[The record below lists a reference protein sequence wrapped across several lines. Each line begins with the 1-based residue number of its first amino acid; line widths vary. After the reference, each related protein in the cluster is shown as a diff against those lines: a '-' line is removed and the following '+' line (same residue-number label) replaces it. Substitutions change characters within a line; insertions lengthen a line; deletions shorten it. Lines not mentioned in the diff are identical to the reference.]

1 MTRARDKGPEH
12 YGWRKIELKPNPST
26 VLLPLSWGL
35 MPLVLTVIVWFTDT
49 GMDYISWLG
58 SGSVILMLVG
68 GMGAVSSRQ
77 GIFNSQ
83 KVGLGFFFSCLSLF
97 AWMMVASDNFIVEL
111 GIISTFLAFIM
122 ISKSLDFIF
131 KDSNLIYELDWG
143 KKDSI
148 PASSMNGWDIR
159 SKRFSQNTMA
169 LKRFDKDS
177 FAHIYGTRTKNG
189 LAIRLD
195 IFGIP
200 MGTKFDYRRLG
211 INFGDFVIE
220 DE

>member
-1 MTRARDKGPEH
+1 MTRARDKSPEH

-148 PASSMNGWDIR
+148 PTSSMNGWDVR
-159 SKRFSQNTMA
+159 SKRFTQNTMA
-169 LKRFDKDS
+169 LKRFDKDC

-211 INFGDFVIE
+211 LNFGDFIRE